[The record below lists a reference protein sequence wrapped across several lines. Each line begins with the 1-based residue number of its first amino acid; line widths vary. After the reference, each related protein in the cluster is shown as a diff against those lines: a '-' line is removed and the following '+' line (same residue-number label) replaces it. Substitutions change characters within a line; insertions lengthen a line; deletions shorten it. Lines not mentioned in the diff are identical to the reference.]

1 MRKILL
7 FLCLMVAS
15 ISLSACSD
23 EQGTNVQKVSD
34 EQEPT
39 MLKVSKSSDE
49 MYRKNY
55 QTVISELEEAGF
67 TNITTKVKED
77 VITGIRPKDGE
88 VAKVVINGDSKFS
101 ANDSFEKNSK
111 IVITYHTYAK
121 EKKSDKKVADE
132 KSSATG
138 DKNTTSEKSSKT
150 DKQSTNSSNADS
162 KKEILTVKNN
172 EELAAVLAVKDP
184 FDSSV
189 GNFAKKYAGK
199 TIEFDGNIADLMQHK
214 NYKTRYDI
222 LIYAGDYSETTVI
235 GPYFKFQD
243 VNIADLKLTGSD
255 IPENLGKGQNL
266 HITALVKEYNEDT
279 GIFLLKPIATEIR

>member
-1 MRKILL
+1 MRKKLF

-23 EQGTNVQKVSD
+23 EQGNNVQKVSD

-55 QTVISELEEAGF
+55 QTAIAELEEVGF

-101 ANDSFEKNSK
+101 ANDSFEKDSK

-132 KSSATG
+132 KRSE
-138 DKNTTSEKSSKT
+138 TS
-150 DKQSTNSSNADS
+150 DKQTTNSSNANS
-162 KKEILTVKNN
+162 KKEILTVENN
-172 EELAAVLAVKDP
+172 EDFAAVLAVKNEADP
-184 FDSSV
+184 II
-189 GNFAKKYAGK
+189 GKFAKKYAGR
-199 TIEFDGNIADLMQHK
+199 TIEFDGYIANMMLHG
-214 NYKTRYDI
+214 NYKTRYNI
-222 LIYAGDYSETTVI
+222 LILAGDYGETTFS
-235 GPYFKFQD
+235 GPNFQFED
-243 VNIADLKLTGSD
+243 VNIVSDLNLTGSN
-255 IPENLGKGQNL
+255 IPDTIGRGQNL
-266 HITALVKEYNEDT
+266 HITAVVKEYNEASEL
-279 GIFLLKPIATEIR
+279 FRLEPISTEIR